1 MLMLMISRNS
11 ASRSLQ
17 EHDDLHKDEKSD
29 TLDDAA
35 TRKQSI
41 TFFVTVEGPWCLV
54 RLSEEVLVFQR
65 QSELRKVQ
73 GLSYGWKP
81 DATVLE
87 RVAIADW
94 YDELFLTKI
103 FELKGTAV
111 YFKHSAGQVHLL
123 LPTTS
128 LLPRKSDHTII

>member
-1 MLMLMISRNS
+1 MSCSPER
-11 ASRSLQ
+11 RSLGFP
-17 EHDDLHKDEKSD
+17 EAIRTPKSTGLKLRVKARCNS
-29 TLDDAA
+29 TL
-35 TRKQSI
+35 
-41 TFFVTVEGPWCLV
+41 
-54 RLSEEVLVFQR
+54 
-65 QSELRKVQ
+65 
-73 GLSYGWKP
+73 
-81 DATVLE
+81 LE